1 MAPPTWWRAIPRPR
15 TIPYITHPLRC
26 SLGQVRD
33 HMVWFRYICTCI
45 SRIDSAIPH
54 VTGANIDDGKKDRRR
69 KEIVGRLGKEMND
82 RRDECVSPL
91 RFLFVPCVFKRGG
104 VCVPL

>member
-1 MAPPTWWRAIPRPR
+1 
-15 TIPYITHPLRC
+15 
-26 SLGQVRD
+26 
-33 HMVWFRYICTCI
+33 MVGFHCTRI
-45 SRIDSAIPH
+45 FASRINSVIAH

-91 RFLFVPCVFKRGG
+91 HFVLVTGVLNRGG